1 MIKHIEYLLLFI
13 QAFFFIPHYL
23 LYSFSKAK
31 KKIDEDVKAMSK
43 YPVYSSIGGVKG
55 YCCIY

>member
-23 LYSFSKAK
+23 IYSFSKEK
-31 KKIDEDVKAMSK
+31 EKIDEDVKAMSK
-43 YPVYSSIGGVKG
+43 YPVYSSIGG
-55 YCCIY
+55 